1 MNYDFIV
8 NKEKPLTID
17 FIPDN
22 LIKVTGP
29 EIPKIDSGYKTFLEK
44 ETYENF
50 LLFSHAAEENG
61 IIMVVDSGYRPYEY
75 QEKILEYN
83 LAIKGLDAYKTVALP
98 GHSEHQTG
106 LALDY
111 ALIIDGNL
119 CDDFDESFWQVK
131 WILDNAYRFGFILRY
146 PKGKENIT
154 GYNYECWHLRYVGS
168 NVATIMHGM
177 NIETLE
183 EYHLR
188 KKEIFSRKRSKTID

>member
-8 NKEKPLTID
+8 NKENPLTKD
-17 FIPDN
+17 FIPNN
-22 LIKVTGP
+22 LIKVSGIET
-29 EIPKIDSGYKTFLEK
+29 PKIDSSYKTFLEK

-50 LLFSHAAEENG
+50 LLFSKCAEENN

-83 LAIKGLDAYKTVALP
+83 LSIKGLDAYKTVALP
-98 GHSEHQTG
+98 GCSEHQTG

-131 WILDNAYRFGFILRY
+131 WILDNAYRFGFVLRY

-154 GYNYECWHLRYVGS
+154 GYNYECWHLRYVGVDVS
-168 NVATIMHGM
+168 VVMHEM

-183 EYHLR
+183 EYHFR
-188 KKEIFSRKRSKTID
+188 KKENFLRKRSKTIE